1 MMVHRYDGVDEESTS
16 ASWSHVVLTD
26 AWEIQ
31 QEALKSFPEFVPS
44 DGSTENVAFVVKEF

>member
-44 DGSTENVAFVVKEF
+44 DSSTENVAFVVKEF